1 MGKYGTNLEGF
12 GAFEGGVNAD
22 KGAPL
27 VSTSSDGETA
37 LLFGPAALREIQAG
51 VANGDFA
58 IPPDAAG
65 DTINEENPL
74 PYWTFTDTDSAGAI
88 TCAIVA
94 DAGSGSGN
102 ILRWTVAA
110 GTTTGKTAILSR
122 YIPVAATRDQ
132 AFAFYPEFTM
142 GAAANAASRQIIL
155 TMQFYTANQTTTGT
169 AISHTYSFS
178 DFNSTRTA
186 VMLYGDTASRLQA
199 PADAAFAKISMAID
213 TTGTNASASTL
224 DVYEIRLLTA
234 PPMILLGSRAATAGP
249 AAIWK
254 SGAEEIS
261 IAPNIPTSWTS
272 GSLGT
277 DRLRMVMV
285 DGADPEIS
293 YFSTLGEV
301 AHRVTGYY
309 EVNPALATSTA
320 FGANTV
326 TGEAASRFQILASGK
341 LEIGDGTNPY
351 DTNLY
356 RSAADTLKTDDS
368 LAVVGN
374 IGFDGVI
381 YGSSG
386 LTGIAINTGGTNGR
400 LWIHSNPAADV
411 AASTSTTVS
420 GVLITKATA
429 GQPSTNI
436 NGTATTD
443 AFADALRNGGIA
455 VDTTNNRGYFY
466 SGGWKYAALTTPSD
480 SRLKDEITEIS
491 GALDTLR
498 QLMPVAFKWKR
509 PEAHGRSEAVSDD
522 GTRLGFIA
530 DQVATTD
537 LAHWVETLGV
547 DEREA
552 DLVDT
557 TEVLAVNIPQNE
569 MEALVVQALLD
580 IDTRLKALE
589 SR

>member
-27 VSTSSDGETA
+27 VSTSSDGEKA

-65 DTINEENPL
+65 DTITEENPL

-88 TCAIVA
+88 TCAVLI
-94 DAGSGSGN
+94 DTAGSQ
-102 ILRWTVAA
+102 IVWTVAA
-110 GTTTGKTAILSR
+110 NTGTGKTATLSR
-122 YIPVAATRDQ
+122 YIPVPSSRDRAY
-132 AFAFYPEFTM
+132 AFWPEFFVE
-142 GAAANAASRQIIL
+142 GAINSTNRQIIFTL
-155 TMQFYTANQTTTGT
+155 QFYTSDFVASGT
-169 AISHTYSFS
+169 AITRTYPFS
-178 DFNSTRTA
+178 DFTSAAAAVFLNS
-186 VMLYGDTASRLQA
+186 DSASRLVV
-199 PADAAFAKISMAID
+199 PADAKLARISIQVD
-213 TTGTNASASTL
+213 TTGTNASASTVKL
-224 DVYEIRLLTA
+224 TEVKMLTA
-234 PPMILLGSRAATAGP
+234 YPMLLAAERSSSTDGP

-254 SGAEEIS
+254 QNGTLYIAEEIPTTWTAGALS
-261 IAPNIPTSWTS
+261 TTNPTIAIS
-272 GSLGT
+272 GSVINITSAAAVQGNLFVTNSGNLT
-277 DRLRMVMV
+277 VQGNIGL
-285 DGADPEIS
+285 DGS
-293 YFSTLGEV
+293 LYG
-301 AHRVTGYY
+301 
-309 EVNPALATSTA
+309 STA
-320 FGANTV
+320 L
-326 TGEAASRFQILASGK
+326 TGPRINLG
-341 LEIGDGTNPY
+341 GTNARLWVVS
-351 DTNLY
+351 D
-356 RSAADTLKTDDS
+356 SAADLVS
-368 LAVVGN
+368 
-374 IGFDGVI
+374 
-381 YGSSG
+381 
-386 LTGIAINTGGTNGR
+386 
-400 LWIHSNPAADV
+400 
-411 AASTSTTVS
+411 STSTSRS
-420 GVLITKATA
+420 GILITKSTT

-443 AFADALRNGGIA
+443 AFADSLRNGGIA
-455 VDTTNNRGYFY
+455 VDSTNNRAYFY

-509 PEAHGRSEAVSDD
+509 PEAHGRAEAVSDD

-589 SR
+589 AR

>member
-1 MGKYGTNLEGF
+1 MGKYGTDYTGF
-12 GAFEGGVNAD
+12 GSYEGGVNND
-22 KGAPL
+22 QGSNL
-27 VSTSSDGETA
+27 VSTNSDGATA
-37 LLFGPAALREIQAG
+37 LLFGPAALREIQTG

-65 DTINEENPL
+65 DTITEENPL
-74 PYWTFTDTDSAGAI
+74 PYWTFTDNSSAGAI
-88 TCAIVA
+88 TCATVA
-94 DAGSGSGN
+94 DSGSGSGN
-102 ILRWTVAA
+102 ILRWNVATNTANKAASILRYVPIPATRDRAYAYSLEVTA
-110 GTTTGKTAILSR
+110 GGATSVTTRDLTIELRYYTADLTTTGSALLRT
-122 YIPVAATRDQ
+122 YD
-132 AFAFYPEFTM
+132 FADFT
-142 GAAANAASRQIIL
+142 S
-155 TMQFYTANQTTTGT
+155 TTTGRFIANT
-169 AISHTYSFS
+169 ERMNT
-178 DFNSTRTA
+178 
-186 VMLYGDTASRLQA
+186 
-199 PADAAFAKISMAID
+199 PADAAYARIYIEVAATTTYAAPAVID
-213 TTGTNASASTL
+213 L
-224 DVYEIRLLTA
+224 YEVKLIPA
-234 PPMILLGSRAATAGP
+234 QPMILIAERDQPASYGP
-249 AAIWK
+249 GAIWK
-254 SGAEEIS
+254 ADGVTNFDTA
-261 IAPNIPTSWTS
+261 IPTSVY
-272 GSLGT
+272 GSVPGKLYITPT
-277 DRLRMVMV
+277 DVYSTVPFINTDAVTGIDARIVQTESLIV
-285 DGADPEIS
+285 DG
-293 YFSTLGEV
+293 
-301 AHRVTGYY
+301 
-309 EVNPALATSTA
+309 TSAGSDQITITDTTA
-320 FGANTV
+320 GA
-326 TGEAASRFQILASGK
+326 G
-341 LEIGDGTNPY
+341 LEIGG

-386 LTGIAINTGGTNGR
+386 LTGIALNTGGTNGR

-443 AFADALRNGGIA
+443 AFADALRNGGLA

-509 PEAHGRSEAVSDD
+509 PEAHGRTDCVADD

-580 IDTRLKALE
+580 IDARLKALE